1 MAQAGLCASLEG
13 MAGEASAGAGRS
25 SSRISRPVS
34 GLAREP
40 SSFWI
45 QPRRARSRPKLCSIR
60 HGPTK
65 DALVT
70 ALVHDYL
77 LVMRGAERSFV
88 AISDLFPDAPIAT
101 LLYDEDVFKD
111 RLAGHPVSSSP
122 LQRLGAT
129 QQTFKGLLPL
139 LPAAVSRLPVDGHD
153 LVLSSS
159 SAFAHGVR
167 PDTGATHVCYCYT
180 PFRYA
185 WYERQAGIDQSPR
198 ALRPLVNFSL
208 DRIKA
213 WDLRVASRDTHY
225 IAISGISQERILRYW
240 GRKAPIVH
248 PPVELHRF
256 SASDPEDFFLVVG
269 ELVRHKQIEV
279 ALEAARAARFPIKVV
294 GDGIDKARLQ
304 NTYGDYAEFLGRVSD
319 DELALLYSRAKALVM
334 PNIEEFGITAVE
346 AQASGRP
353 VIAADGGGARE
364 TIIDGETGF
373 FFPIGNASA
382 LAAKMSDPALEEL
395 DPATAMANAQR
406 FSVKSF
412 QDGIASQIDE
422 AKNVKA
428 KHS

>member
-1 MAQAGLCASLEG
+1 
-13 MAGEASAGAGRS
+13 
-25 SSRISRPVS
+25 
-34 GLAREP
+34 
-40 SSFWI
+40 
-45 QPRRARSRPKLCSIR
+45 
-60 HGPTK
+60 
-65 DALVT
+65 
-70 ALVHDYL
+70 
-77 LVMRGAERSFV
+77 
-88 AISDLFPDAPIAT
+88 
-101 LLYDEDVFKD
+101 
-111 RLAGHPVSSSP
+111 
-122 LQRLGAT
+122 
-129 QQTFKGLLPL
+129 
-139 LPAAVSRLPVDGHD
+139 
-153 LVLSSS
+153 
-159 SAFAHGVR
+159 
-167 PDTGATHVCYCYT
+167 
-180 PFRYA
+180 
-185 WYERQAGIDQSPR
+185 
-198 ALRPLVNFSL
+198 
-208 DRIKA
+208 
-213 WDLRVASRDTHY
+213 
-225 IAISGISQERILRYW
+225 
-240 GRKAPIVH
+240 
-248 PPVELHRF
+248 LHRF